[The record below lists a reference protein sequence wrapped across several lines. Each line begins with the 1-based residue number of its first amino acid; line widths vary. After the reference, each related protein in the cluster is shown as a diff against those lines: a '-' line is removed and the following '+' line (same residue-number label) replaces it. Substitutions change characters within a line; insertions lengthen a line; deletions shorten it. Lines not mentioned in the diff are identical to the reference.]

1 MKLIECVPNFSEG
14 KNKKVIDQ
22 IVSQITSIKGIKLL
36 DVDPG
41 KDTNRTVV
49 TFAGHPEDVIQAAF
63 LAISKASQLIDMSH
77 HHGAHARMGAT
88 DVCPLIPISGVT
100 VDECIEYSNKL
111 AKKVGEKLNI
121 PVFMYEKSA
130 TSKNRQNLAIIRQ
143 GEYEGMSD
151 KLKLKEWK
159 PDYGPSELNIKSG
172 VTAIGVRE
180 FLIAYNIN
188 LNTSDKKIASE
199 IALDIREAGRAKR
212 DKDGKIIRDNKGV
225 MIKVPGTLKHVKAVG
240 WFLEEYNI
248 AQVSMN
254 LIDYKSTPVHK
265 VFEEVRNQAQKR
277 GLRVTGS
284 ELVGLI
290 PLDSLIEAGRFYLK
304 KQNKSQGVSE
314 KQLIHI
320 AVKSMGLD
328 EMYDFNSNEKVV
340 DYMIDESS
348 KLTSYS
354 LSDFADELSS
364 DSPAPGGGSVS
375 ALAGSMSASL
385 SSMVANLSIGKK
397 DFIKQNKNINQIAC
411 DAQALKKDLLFL
423 IDEDTKA
430 FDMLMRA
437 FRLPKKTD
445 EDKSYRQS
453 QILKKSKHVTDVPL
467 QTLKKSKELMSLS
480 NSALDIG
487 NKNCISDAG
496 VAAEMAYS
504 CAYGAYYNV
513 KINLID
519 LKEEKVFYSKT
530 KKESE
535 KIISDLDKQITKIR
549 SKVLKVLNNG

>member
-159 PDYGPSELNIKSG
+159 PDYGPTELNIKSG

-188 LNTSDKKIASE
+188 LNTSDKKIASD

-212 DKDGKIIRDNKGV
+212 DTDGKIIRDNNGV

-328 EMYDFNSNEKVV
+328 EMYDFNSNEKVI
-340 DYMIDESS
+340 DYMIDESN
-348 KLTSYS
+348 KLINYS